1 MKDNQ
6 GRTIDYLRI
15 SITDRCNL
23 RCTYCMPEQ
32 GVEVKAHE
40 DILRFEELTR
50 LAVVA
55 GTLGFCHFRVT
66 GGEPLA
72 RLGVADFVAALAAQ
86 MPTADLSL
94 TTNATLLGPLAAEL
108 RAAGL
113 RRVNISLDTLQPAK
127 YASITR
133 RDLWPAAWQGIEA
146 ALAVGFAPVKINT
159 VLVRGVN
166 DDEILAFGALTK
178 DAPLH
183 VRFIELMPLGEGC
196 HISGA
201 MVPGDEVLATLA
213 AAGELEHLDGRHA
226 PAGAGPAQVYRWR
239 GGAGTIGIIPA
250 ISHSFCTDCN
260 RLRLTADGK
269 LHPCLAADTQVD
281 VRGPLRAGASDQ
293 ELSELFQHAIAL
305 KPKCHHMADISEA
318 PATTRRMYKIG
329 G

>member
-1 MKDNQ
+1 MKDNE
-6 GRTIDYLRI
+6 GRVIDYLRI
-15 SITDRCNL
+15 SVTDRCNL

-32 GVEVKAHE
+32 GVEVKAHSE
-40 DILRFEELTR
+40 ILRFEELVR

-55 GTLGFCHFRVT
+55 GSIGFSHFRVT

-72 RLGVADFVAALAAQ
+72 RLGLTGFVAALARN
-86 MPTADLSL
+86 MPDADLSL
-94 TTNATLLGPLAAEL
+94 TTNATLLAPVAADL

-113 RRVNISLDTLQPAK
+113 RRVNISLDTLNPEK

-133 RDLWPAAWQGIEA
+133 RDLWHAAWQGIDA
-146 ALAVGFAPVKINT
+146 ALAAGLAPVKINS

-166 DDEILAFGALTK
+166 DDEIIAFGELTLER
-178 DAPLH
+178 PLH

-196 HISGA
+196 HVSGA
-201 MVPGDEVLATLA
+201 MVPGDEVLVTLA
-213 AAGELEHLDGRHA
+213 KAGELVRLDGAHS

-239 GGAGTIGIIPA
+239 DGPGTIGIIPA

-269 LHPCLAADTQVD
+269 LHPCLAAETQVD
-281 VRGPLRAGASDQ
+281 LRGPMRAGAGDD
-293 ELSELFQHAIAL
+293 ELRQLFAHAIEL
-305 KPKCHHMADISEA
+305 KPKCHHMADRGEL
-318 PATTRRMYKIG
+318 PATSRRMYKIG